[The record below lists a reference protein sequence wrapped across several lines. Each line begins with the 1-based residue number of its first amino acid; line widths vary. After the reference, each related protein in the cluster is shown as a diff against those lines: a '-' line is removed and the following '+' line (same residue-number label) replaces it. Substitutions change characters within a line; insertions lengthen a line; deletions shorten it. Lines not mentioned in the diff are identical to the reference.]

1 MLFYGLLSLSLM
13 EIAIYVGAAVIPAI
27 FLMRYVY
34 VNDLPQDREPAALL
48 WRLALSGVYAALVAM
63 VLEWIE
69 DGLIIP
75 AFHIQDKMTLLIVQ
89 MLFVGLTEEGCKL
102 YFLKKRTWNNLNFNY
117 TYDGMMYSVFVS
129 LGFAAFENILY
140 VFNYG
145 LSVAF
150 SRAIFAIPAHFGF
163 SVIMGIMYARA
174 KFCDSRGDGVGRT
187 ANMLLGY
194 LLAVAMHAFYDT
206 TASMN
211 SNMGTGVFLIF
222 VVIMYFVIYR
232 LIKREARTDRPI
244 Y

>member
-1 MLFYGLLSLSLM
+1 MLFYGLLSLSMM

-34 VNDLPQDREPAALL
+34 AQDSPADREPPALL
-48 WRLALSGVYAALVAM
+48 WRLALSGVYAALAAM
-63 VLEWIE
+63 VFEWIE

-89 MLFVGLTEEGCKL
+89 MVFVGITEEGAKL
-102 YFLKKRTWNNLNFNY
+102 FFLKKRTWNNLNFNY

-174 KFCDSRGDGVGRT
+174 KFCSSRGDSIGKG
-187 ANMLLGY
+187 ANLILGY
-194 LLAVAMHAFYDT
+194 VLAVILHAFYDT
-206 TASMN
+206 TASLN
-211 SNMGTGVFLIF
+211 SNAGTGVFLLF
-222 VVIMYFVIYR
+222 VAVMYFVIYR
-232 LIKREARTDRPI
+232 LIRHEAADDRPI

>member
-102 YFLKKRTWNNLNFNY
+102 YFLKKRTWNNLNFN
-117 TYDGMMYSVFVS
+117 
-129 LGFAAFENILY
+129 
-140 VFNYG
+140 
-145 LSVAF
+145 
-150 SRAIFAIPAHFGF
+150 
-163 SVIMGIMYARA
+163 
-174 KFCDSRGDGVGRT
+174 
-187 ANMLLGY
+187 
-194 LLAVAMHAFYDT
+194 
-206 TASMN
+206 
-211 SNMGTGVFLIF
+211 
-222 VVIMYFVIYR
+222 
-232 LIKREARTDRPI
+232 
-244 Y
+244 